1 MVVGAL
7 VPSACLLA
15 SALDTS
21 AATTLHRS
29 IASTLLAFVRSFPN
43 MSR

>member
-1 MVVGAL
+1 MVVEPL

-15 SALDTS
+15 SGLDTS
-21 AATTLHRS
+21 AATSLHPFT
-29 IASTLLAFVRSFPN
+29 ASTLLAFVSSLLK